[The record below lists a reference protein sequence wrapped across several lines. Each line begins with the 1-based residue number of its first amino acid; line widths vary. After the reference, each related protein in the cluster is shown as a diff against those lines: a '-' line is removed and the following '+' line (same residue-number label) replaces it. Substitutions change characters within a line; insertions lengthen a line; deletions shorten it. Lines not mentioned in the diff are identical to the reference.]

1 MSGQMTIFDW
11 MPSAQDEPEVGT
23 YVTEH
28 GQAICHIMRNSYI
41 GKKVVYDCSTKSHKW
56 YRVGILEKY
65 FEREGVM
72 RSVIYI
78 GSKQRILY
86 DHYAGR
92 EIFECLPWDAYT
104 ARMAAI
110 GTK

>member
-1 MSGQMTIFDW
+1 MNDQLSIFDW
-11 MPSAQDEPEVGT
+11 MPTAQDEPEVGA

-41 GKKVVYDCSTKSHKW
+41 GEKVVYDCSTKSHKW

-72 RSVIYI
+72 RSVIYN

-86 DHYAGR
+86 DHYKGR
-92 EIFECLPWDAYT
+92 EIFECLPWDTYT

>member
-1 MSGQMTIFDW
+1 MSDQMTIFDW
-11 MPSAQDEPEVGT
+11 MPTAQDEPEVGA
-23 YVTEH
+23 YDTEH
-28 GQAICHIMRNSYI
+28 GQVICHIMRNSYI
-41 GKKVVYDCSTKSHKW
+41 GEKVVYDCSTQSHKW

-72 RSVIYI
+72 RSVIYN

-86 DHYAGR
+86 DHYEGR